1 MTRYVLDTN
10 LYIEADRNESAA
22 EELDRFLMRFLPSV
36 HLHGVVAQELLA
48 GAIDARR
55 EKLIHDGLIKP
66 FERRDRVVAPSFGAW
81 KRAGG
86 IVARLVQ
93 QKKMSPGGFS
103 RSFMNDCVLAASC
116 RESGLTLV
124 TRNVQDFALIQK
136 AERFEVVGPWPKRG
150 DGRP

>member
-1 MTRYVLDTN
+1 VKQYVLDSN
-10 LYIEADRNESAA
+10 LYIEADRDESAA
-22 EELDRFLMRFLPSV
+22 EEMDRFLMRFLPSV

-55 EKLIHDGLIKP
+55 EKLVHDSLIEP
-66 FERRDRVVAPSFGAW
+66 FERRGRVVAPSFGAW

-86 IVARLVQ
+86 IISRLVQ
-93 QKKMSPGGFS
+93 QKRLSPGGFN

-124 TRNVQDFALIQK
+124 TRNVKDFNLIRK
-136 AERFEVVGPWPKRG
+136 VESVEVVGPWPA
-150 DGRP
+150 